1 MTTTH
6 NRIQSETVIAE
17 ESGGVAAH
25 RCLAYAG
32 DYPANDTV
40 AIYGITRTE
49 ADEDTAVTIDVLGRI
64 EVEVSAAVAVGDVVA
79 SGPDGRVAVPSG
91 NNEFAVGRVVKAAAA
106 AGDICEIVRGI

>member
-32 DYPANDTV
+32 DYPANSTV

-64 EVEVSAAVAVGDVVA
+64 EVQASAAISVGAEVQ
-79 SGPDGRVAVPSG
+79 SGADGRVAPKTG
-91 NNEFAVGRVVKAAAA
+91 NNFVVGRCVKAAAA
-106 AGDICEIVRGI
+106 ANDICEIVRGV